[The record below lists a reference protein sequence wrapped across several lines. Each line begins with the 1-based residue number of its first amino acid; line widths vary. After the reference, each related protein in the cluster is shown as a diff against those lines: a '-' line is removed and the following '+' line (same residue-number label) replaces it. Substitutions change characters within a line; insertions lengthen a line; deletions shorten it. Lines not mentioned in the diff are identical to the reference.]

1 MQNSFKVAK
10 WEVKKNL
17 KNKSFIISL
26 FLTPLIFLAFAIIP
40 SLLSDSGEDEAI
52 KVFIKDELNVYDSL
66 EAIVNESEQI
76 DWKLEETTLSTEDI
90 KKEVEQEE
98 NSAYILLTETVI
110 DNGSVDVY
118 LHEDVESSFMNEVH
132 ILEGILHELQ
142 IANLDLTDEQL
153 NVISRGIAFDF
164 HQEDTTGEENNE
176 EKSSAGLFPE
186 DSDKFLQRL
195 IPGIFSGII
204 LFSIVISGMMIFQS
218 ASQEKKD
225 KIAEIILSS
234 VTPNELMQGK
244 IIGYFVLGIV
254 QVFIWI
260 AFAIPLIIWKF
271 DFPIFEYLFV
281 PELAILLIIAV
292 LGYLLFAS
300 IFVGIG
306 ATIEDVSTSGN
317 FQGFV
322 LMIPFI
328 PFMLLGPIINDPSGM
343 VAKVASYIP
352 FTSPGILIIRLS
364 MLEQWPWVEVI
375 IAIIILMISVW
386 LFMKLAG
393 KIFKTGILLYG
404 KNATPKEIWK
414 WLWT

>member
-1 MQNSFKVAK
+1 MRNTWKVAK
-10 WEVKKNL
+10 WEIKRNM
-17 KNKSFIISL
+17 KNKSFVIGLLI
-26 FLTPLIFLAFAIIP
+26 TPLIFLFFMIVPGLFGDSEPETVTVFVKDDIH
-40 SLLSDSGEDEAI
+40 LLDDMKQS
-52 KVFIKDELNVYDSL
+52 V
-66 EAIVNESEQI
+66 EQNPTLH
-76 DWKLEETTLSTEDI
+76 WVMEETDLDLNGMEERLQT
-90 KKEVEQEE
+90 EE
-98 NSAYILLTETVI
+98 NIAYMDLSEENMNEGIITVHTSDDMDEDFLHQTHVLEDPILKSQLEQLGLTE
-110 DNGSVDVY
+110 
-118 LHEDVESSFMNEVH
+118 EESAM
-132 ILEGILHELQ
+132 I
-142 IANLDLTDEQL
+142 EQ
-153 NVISRGIAFDF
+153 GIAF
-164 HQEDTTGEENNE
+164 EVEEIAEAGENDEA
-176 EKSSAGLFPE
+176 EKESAADPLE
-186 DSDKFLQRL
+186 RI
-195 IPGIFSGII
+195 IPGAFAGVI
-204 LFSIVISGMMIFQS
+204 LFSIVITGMMIFQS

-244 IIGYFVLGIV
+244 IIGYFVIGLI

-328 PFMLLGPIINDPSGM
+328 PFMFLGPIINDQSGM
-343 VAKVASYIP
+343 LATVASYIP